1 MSTMYPD
8 YRYIGQKWVKK
19 IPIHWE
25 NKRLKA
31 ILAMRIE
38 RNNPVKTDNIL
49 SLTAAQGVV
58 PYAEKEGSGGN
69 KPKDDLSKY
78 NIAHENDLLVNCMN
92 VVSGAAGVSKYFG
105 AISPVY
111 YALYPRSTEN
121 VWYYHYIFRLMPFQ
135 RSLIGLGKGILMH
148 ESDSGKLNTVRMRIS
163 MDYLGNVL
171 LPVPPREEQDQIVRF
186 LDWKVSGINKLIN
199 IRKRQIAEM
208 EEIKRSKIGLLIMG
222 QQQNVPYKETA
233 VSWVKIIPAHWAEK
247 SLVQVAEEQQI
258 KNAGMIED
266 NLLSLSYGKIINK
279 DINSTD
285 GLLPASFEG
294 YQIVYDGN
302 IILRLTDLQN
312 DHRSL
317 RTGLVTQTGII
328 TSAYTCLKVRCNIL
342 PEYLQLQLH
351 IADLC
356 KVFYGMGGGVRQ
368 SIGFKEIRKLIV
380 AVPSIE
386 EQQHILECVRG
397 VEEPVNHAI
406 QKNRDI
412 IAGLEDL
419 KTRLISDV
427 VTGKID
433 VRDVKIPS
441 FDMVEED
448 IDEEISEEIVEANQ
462 KTEAE

>member
-1 MSTMYPD
+1 MNMESHAWLGEYPS
-8 YRYIGQKWVKK
+8 RWNMVKLRQVLTPVSMK
-19 IPIHWE
+19 NHPDMPLLSVVREKGVIKRNVEDKKE
-25 NKRLKA
+25 NH
-31 ILAMRIE
+31 
-38 RNNPVKTDNIL
+38 NY
-49 SLTAAQGVV
+49 V
-58 PYAEKEGSGGN
+58 P
-69 KPKDDLSKY
+69 DDLSNYK
-78 NIAHENDLLVNCMN
+78 LVKCGQFAMN
-92 VVSGAAGVSKYFG
+92 KMKAWQGSYGISKYDGIVSPAYFVFDVNYDLNPDFFNCAIRCMTYVSYFG
-105 AISPVY
+105 RASDGIRVGQWDLSIG
-111 YALYPRSTEN
+111 RMKE
-121 VWYYHYIFRLMPFQ
+121 IPF
-135 RSLIGLGKGILMH
+135 L
-148 ESDSGKLNTVRMRIS
+148 
-163 MDYLGNVL
+163 
-171 LPVPPREEQDQIVRF
+171 VPPREEQDQIVRF

-199 IRKRQIAEM
+199 IRKRQIAEL

-233 VSWVKIIPAHWAEK
+233 VRWVKTIPAHWAEK

-328 TSAYTCLKVRCNIL
+328 TSAYTCLKVRGNIL

-351 IADLC
+351 VADLC

-397 VEEPVNHAI
+397 VEKPVNHAI

-433 VRDVKIPS
+433 VRDVKIPE
-441 FDMVEED
+441 FNMVEED
-448 IDEEISEEIVEANQ
+448 IEDEMLEDNDETDASEEVEENN
-462 KTEAE
+462 E

>member
-1 MSTMYPD
+1 
-8 YRYIGQKWVKK
+8 
-19 IPIHWE
+19 
-25 NKRLKA
+25 
-31 ILAMRIE
+31 
-38 RNNPVKTDNIL
+38 
-49 SLTAAQGVV
+49 
-58 PYAEKEGSGGN
+58 
-69 KPKDDLSKY
+69 
-78 NIAHENDLLVNCMN
+78 
-92 VVSGAAGVSKYFG
+92 
-105 AISPVY
+105 
-111 YALYPRSTEN
+111 
-121 VWYYHYIFRLMPFQ
+121 
-135 RSLIGLGKGILMH
+135 
-148 ESDSGKLNTVRMRIS
+148 
-163 MDYLGNVL
+163 
-171 LPVPPREEQDQIVRF
+171 
-186 LDWKVSGINKLIN
+186 
-199 IRKRQIAEM
+199 
-208 EEIKRSKIGLLIMG
+208 
-222 QQQNVPYKETA
+222 
-233 VSWVKIIPAHWAEK
+233 
-247 SLVQVAEEQQI
+247 
-258 KNAGMIED
+258 MIED

>member
-1 MSTMYPD
+1 MKAYPMYTATPLPWLP
-8 YRYIGQKWVKK
+8 QLPV
-19 IPIHWE
+19 HWE
-25 NKRLKA
+25 LLRNKNIFQETKEIVGDKA
-31 ILAMRIE
+31 DLY
-38 RNNPVKTDNIL
+38 PLL
-49 SLTAAQGVV
+49 SLTTKGIILRDTA
-58 PYAEKEGSGGN
+58 SGKG
-69 KPKDDLSKY
+69 KFPKDFNTYKIVRQGDMAFCLFDIDETPRTVGLSDYYGMLTGAYTIFHVK
-78 NIAHENDLLVNCMN
+78 NVN
-92 VVSGAAGVSKYFG
+92 SRY
-105 AISPVY
+105 VY
-111 YALYPRSTEN
+111 YYYLSLDNVKAL
-121 VWYYHYIFRLMPFQ
+121 
-135 RSLIGLGKGILMH
+135 RSLYSGLRKTI
-148 ESDSGKLNTVRMRIS
+148 NTGTF
-163 MDYLGNVL
+163 LGTK
-171 LPVPPREEQDQIVRF
+171 LPVPPREEQNQIVRF
-186 LDWKVSGINKLIN
+186 LDWKVSGINRLIN
-199 IRKRQIAEM
+199 IRKRQIAEL

-233 VSWVKIIPAHWAEK
+233 VSWVKTIPAHWAEK
-247 SLVQVAEEQQI
+247 SLVQIAEEQQI

-328 TSAYTCLKVRCNIL
+328 TSAYTCLKVRGNIL

-351 IADLC
+351 VADLC

-397 VEEPVNHAI
+397 VEKPVNHAI

-433 VRDVKIPS
+433 VRDVKIPE
-441 FDMVEED
+441 FNMVEED
-448 IDEEISEEIVEANQ
+448 IEDEVLEDNDETDASGEVE
-462 KTEAE
+462 

>member
-8 YRYIGQKWVKK
+8 YRYVGQKWVKK
-19 IPIHWE
+19 TPTHWE

-31 ILAMRIE
+31 IFAMRIE

-69 KPKDDLSKY
+69 KPKEDLSKY

-199 IRKRQIAEM
+199 IKRKEIKDLESMKQATVSSAVTRGLNPNAPMKFSGVKWLGNIPVHWETIKLRQLLHPVSVKNHPDLPLLSVVREQGVIVRDVTDKDANHNYIPDDLSGYKVVKKGQFAMNKMKAWQGSYGISPYTGIVSPAYFIFDVSFDNLEYFHYAIRSKVYVNFFAQASDGIRVGQWDLQMDKMKEIPFIVPSADEQIA
-208 EEIKRSKIGLLIMG
+208 
-222 QQQNVPYKETA
+222 
-233 VSWVKIIPAHWAEK
+233 
-247 SLVQVAEEQQI
+247 
-258 KNAGMIED
+258 
-266 NLLSLSYGKIINK
+266 
-279 DINSTD
+279 
-285 GLLPASFEG
+285 
-294 YQIVYDGN
+294 
-302 IILRLTDLQN
+302 
-312 DHRSL
+312 
-317 RTGLVTQTGII
+317 II
-328 TSAYTCLKVRCNIL
+328 TYIKKTLPKYSKVIEKLKAEINAL
-342 PEYLQLQLH
+342 EEYK
-351 IADLC
+351 A
-356 KVFYGMGGGVRQ
+356 K
-368 SIGFKEIRKLIV
+368 
-380 AVPSIE
+380 
-386 EQQHILECVRG
+386 
-397 VEEPVNHAI
+397 
-406 QKNRDI
+406 
-412 IAGLEDL
+412 
-419 KTRLISDV
+419 LISDV

-448 IDEEISEEIVEANQ
+448 FEDNDEIDASGEVE
-462 KTEAE
+462 